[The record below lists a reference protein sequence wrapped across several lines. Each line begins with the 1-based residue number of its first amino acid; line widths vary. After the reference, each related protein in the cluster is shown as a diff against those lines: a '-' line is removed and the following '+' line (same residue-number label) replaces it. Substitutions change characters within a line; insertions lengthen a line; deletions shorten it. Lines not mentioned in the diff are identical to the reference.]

1 MTEPTWLPLKL
12 KTDKIAAKPDALWTL
27 VCEYIKGPLKLK
39 IEATGTWEYSPT
51 KGCGPDGSRQAGILA
66 DALNP
71 SAPLGTLIGK
81 VGGSPAD
88 KPTSSFVAGSYVVIA
103 LDDKAEGALF
113 FTMNDQI
120 GHFEDHDKEITIT
133 VQQARS

>member
-1 MTEPTWLPLKL
+1 MTEPAWLPLKL
-12 KTDKIAAKPDALWTL
+12 KTDKIVAKPDALWTL
-27 VCEYIKGPLKLK
+27 VCEYIKGPMKLK

-51 KGCGPDGSRQAGILA
+51 KSCGPDGSRQAGFLA

-88 KPTSSFVAGSYVVIA
+88 KPTSSFVAGSFVVVV
-103 LDDKAEGALF
+103 LDDKAEGALY

-120 GHFEDHDKEITIT
+120 SHFEEHAKEVTIT